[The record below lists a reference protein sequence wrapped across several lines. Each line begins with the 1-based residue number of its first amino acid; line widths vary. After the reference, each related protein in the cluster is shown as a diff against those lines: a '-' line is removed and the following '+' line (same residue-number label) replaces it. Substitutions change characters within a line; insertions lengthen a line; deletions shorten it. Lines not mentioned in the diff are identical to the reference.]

1 MPSATV
7 TSKGQVT
14 IPKAVRQALD
24 IKTGDRL
31 LFRVRSDGLL
41 EIHVQ
46 TADLLSLGGILQHDG
61 ATVSLAD
68 MEEAIGEGSNDG

>member
-41 EIHVQ
+41 EVHIQ
-46 TADLLSLGGILQHDG
+46 TADILSLGGILQNDG
-61 ATVSLAD
+61 PPVSLAE
-68 MEEAIGEGSNDG
+68 MEDAIGEGVTEE

>member
-24 IKTGDRL
+24 IKSGDRL

-41 EIHVQ
+41 EIHVE
-46 TADLLSLGGILQHDG
+46 TGDLRSLQGVLKHNGPS
-61 ATVSLAD
+61 VSLSD
-68 MEEAIGEGSNDG
+68 MEDAIAEAVTDE

>member
-1 MPSATV
+1 MSTATV

-41 EIHVQ
+41 EIHIQ
-46 TADLLSLGGILQHDG
+46 TGDLLGLGGILQHGG

-68 MEEAIGEGSNDG
+68 MEDAIGEGINDR

>member
-41 EIHVQ
+41 EIHVE
-46 TADLLSLGGILQHDG
+46 TGDLRDLQGILLRNG
-61 ATVSLAD
+61 PSVSLSD
-68 MEEAIGEGSNDG
+68 MEDAIGEGVTNE